1 MPKFAIGIQARSSS
15 KRFPRKTLQNL
26 FGIPLIAWVLYG
38 CKKTGL
44 PVWVLTSDDT
54 SDDDLAEVS
63 ALHGARLFRGSLNN
77 VFYRY
82 KEFAE
87 AYGFSHVIRINGDS
101 PLIASDVINH
111 AVEVSSVHETADLV
125 TNVFPRTFPKG
136 QSVEI
141 IRSVALKEL
150 FESRMTENNFEHV
163 TSFFYDNYT
172 NFHISNFTNNL
183 DLSHINLCVDF
194 PRDLHA
200 IERFLDEKNI
210 TTPSEVPAW
219 AELSRLVQEYKIEA

>member
-1 MPKFAIGIQARSSS
+1 MPTIAIGIQARSSS

-26 FGIPLIAWVLYG
+26 FGLPLIAWVLEG

-44 PVWVLTSDDT
+44 PVWVLTSDDS
-54 SDDDLAEVS
+54 SDDELAKISLLYGAEV
-63 ALHGARLFRGSLNN
+63 FRGNLNN
-77 VFYRY
+77 VFSRY

-101 PLIASDVINH
+101 PLIASDIINR
-111 AVEVSSVHETADLV
+111 ALEVFSVHETADLI

-141 IRSVALKEL
+141 IRSFALKDL
-150 FESRMTENNFEHV
+150 VSRRMTSNNFEHV
-163 TSFFYDNYT
+163 TSFFYDNDT
-172 NFHISNFTNNL
+172 DFQISNFRSDL

-194 PRDLHA
+194 PKDFHA
-200 IERFLDEKNI
+200 IERFLDERNI
-210 TTPSEVPAW
+210 LSPAEVPAW
-219 AELSRLVQEYKIEA
+219 SDLSRLIQEYKIEA